1 MRNNNIYF
9 ILLICA
15 FLLLFFP
22 IRIKAN
28 DNITAILEYIS
39 ADYDRRVRPDING
52 IPTSIFVSVFVES
65 LGPLHELEMDFSSTF
80 YLQMYWIDTRLR
92 FQGERQITLKST
104 DMDKFWLPDIHFL
117 YEKKSHHHNVIQPN
131 KRMIINYD
139 GTCEYSVRVSLTV
152 LCNMV
157 LDRFPMDTQKCGVHM
172 MSYAYK
178 ASEMQLF
185 ILDSAI
191 RIPKTITVSKY
202 DFLGF
207 HTDNFNETFG
217 GDLEGVYIEFEFKR
231 QIQTYILTVY
241 IPSVLLVII
250 SWMSFWIDAHAA
262 PARVSLGI
270 TTVLTATTMTAS
282 MQESFPSGTNAKA
295 IDVWLA
301 TCLIFVFLALIEYAL
316 ANYLI
321 VLQER
326 HMIKAFLKSNHNFK
340 EKPQDDPVILNSER
354 SFCALRDATYAAR
367 YRESLREEKENQ
379 DKNDKDIPPP
389 PPTLKSG
396 MPVVNVSK
404 FTAENMDKAAR
415 VVFFLFFLIFNMGY
429 WPYYLFNP
437 DADPH
442 ID

>member
-1 MRNNNIYF
+1 MRNNNTYSILMISAFF
-9 ILLICA
+9 IS
-15 FLLLFFP
+15 FLP

-39 ADYDRRVRPDING
+39 AGYDKRLRPDIED
-52 IPTSIFVSVFVES
+52 IPTSIFVSAFIES

-92 FQGERQITLKST
+92 FQGERQITLKGT
-104 DMDKFWLPDIHFL
+104 DMERFWLPDIHFL

-139 GTCEYSVRVSLTV
+139 GICEYSVRVSLTV

-157 LDRFPMDTQKCGVHM
+157 LDRFPMDTQRCSVYM

-178 ASEMQLF
+178 ASEIILF

-191 RIPKTITVSKY
+191 RIPKTLRVSKY
-202 DFLGF
+202 DLLGF
-207 HTDNFNETFG
+207 KTDYFNETFTESA
-217 GDLEGVYIEFEFKR
+217 DLEGVYIEFEFKR

-241 IPSVLLVII
+241 IPSILLVII

-301 TCLIFVFLALIEYAL
+301 TCLIFVFFALMEYAF

-321 VLQER
+321 VVQER
-326 HMIKAFLKSNHNFK
+326 KMK
-340 EKPQDDPVILNSER
+340 EKAPDSHANLNSE
-354 SFCALRDATYAAR
+354 R
-367 YRESLREEKENQ
+367 YRESLREEKDN
-379 DKNDKDIPPP
+379 DNKNDKDIPSQPS
-389 PPTLKSG
+389 TSG
-396 MPVVNVSK
+396 MPVVNVPK
-404 FTAENMDKAAR
+404 YAAENIDKAAR
-415 VVFFLFFLIFNMGY
+415 MIFFLFFLVFNLGY
-429 WPYYLFNP
+429 WPYYLFTE
-437 DADPH
+437 DAEQH
-442 ID
+442 